1 MKFIKAG
8 EIADSN
14 IFNKLDERKKSLLE
28 GGMDVINLSIGT
40 PDFQPGRHVMEAVS
54 RAALDPD
61 MYKYSLNETRELLAR
76 LNGRGRIGDVGIKDI
91 RKMRNFI
98 GNRLAGIH
106 ERHKPFSDFAALK
119 TSGSNLRELDL
130 SFGNARGF
138 GIDNHDIAVEV
149 TVVGMQSLRF

>member
-61 MYKYSLNETRELLAR
+61 MYKYSLNETRELLDAVQDWYKR
-76 LNGRGRIGDVGIKDI
+76 RYDVTLADDEIMAVCGSQEGIAHVGFAFAGPNDLI
-91 RKMRNFI
+91 
-98 GNRLAGIH
+98 LAPDPGYPI
-106 ERHKPFSDFAALK
+106 F
-119 TSGSNLRELDL
+119 
-130 SFGNARGF
+130 SFGPMMTGATVGLYP
-138 GIDNHDIAVEV
+138 AVRREELAA
-149 TVVGMQSLRF
+149 GL

>member
-14 IFNKLDERKKSLLE
+14 MFNKLDERKKSLLE

-61 MYKYSLNETRELLAR
+61 MYKYSPVSYTHLLVVASER
-76 LNGRGRIGDVGIKDI
+76 GRGQTG
-91 RKMRNFI
+91 
-98 GNRLAGIH
+98 
-106 ERHKPFSDFAALK
+106 
-119 TSGSNLRELDL
+119 GSNISGVRTAICNFNL
-130 SFGNARGF
+130 
-138 GIDNHDIAVEV
+138 
-149 TVVGMQSLRF
+149 